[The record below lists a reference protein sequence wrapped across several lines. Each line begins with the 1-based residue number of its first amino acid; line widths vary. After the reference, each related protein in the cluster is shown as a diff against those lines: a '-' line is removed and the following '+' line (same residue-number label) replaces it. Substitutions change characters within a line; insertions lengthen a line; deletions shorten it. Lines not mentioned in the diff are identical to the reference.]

1 MKIIVIM
8 CALLA
13 YAFGASALS
22 LDAAIEKVKHNNLEI
37 DAAKMDEQIKELEY
51 QIASSAGYG
60 SLDLNQYAL
69 RSNDALNVFGYKL
82 QSREASFAD
91 FGFKDFIKNQ
101 SDPNV
106 VDIRSDDLNN
116 PKDRNLFSTNVTYTI
131 PLYTGGKIEQYRKM
145 AQALKALSTLSR
157 EELTVQKIAE
167 VKKSFYALSLL
178 KNHLYRLGLIAHNI
192 EKLEQRAAAMHEE
205 GYAKKVDI
213 LEVQTKRA
221 DVERLVEQAKANE
234 TLLYH
239 YLSFLLNENVE
250 SIIGNYEAELPL
262 DMPLETM
269 LNENRAIKKAEQSE
283 AVSKMNVSLQES
295 NFLPQIGA
303 FVQYGSSD
311 DRLMNDFSSHDAYTV
326 GVQMKWNLF
335 NGGADKA
342 GLEKARVGNLKAA
355 SEARL
360 AKETIVWHIRRL
372 QTQMHMYEYEIASLK
387 KEVELSQ
394 AVYENY
400 TGRYEQKL
408 ASMSEVIVKQSD
420 ALRAVMKLQEAQ
432 NARNDVIFELEKIAA
447 KELQ

>member
-1 MKIIVIM
+1 MKIIVTLCIF
-8 CALLA
+8 AA
-13 YAFGASALS
+13 YAFAASALS

-51 QIASSAGYG
+51 QIASSARYG
-60 SLDLNQYAL
+60 SLDFNQYAL

-178 KNHLYRLGLIAHNI
+178 KNHLYRLGLIAQNI

-221 DVERLVEQAKANE
+221 DVERLIEQTKANE

-250 SIIGNYEAELPL
+250 SIAGNYEAELHL
-262 DMPLETM
+262 ETPLETI
-269 LNENRAIKKAEQSE
+269 LNENRTIKKAEQNE

-295 NFLPQIGA
+295 SFLPQIGA

-342 GLEKARVGNLKAA
+342 GLEKARVGTMKAA

-372 QTQMHMYEYEIASLK
+372 QTQLHMYEYEIASLK

-394 AVYENY
+394 TVYENY

-408 ASMSEVIVKQSD
+408 SSMSDVMVKQSD

>member
-22 LDAAIEKVKHNNLEI
+22 LDAAIEKVKQNNLEI

-51 QIASSAGYG
+51 QIASSTGYG
-60 SLDLNQYAL
+60 SLDHNQYAL

-82 QSREASFAD
+82 TSREASFAD
-91 FGFKDFIKNQ
+91 FGFIQYDSTN
-101 SDPNV
+101 PNV
-106 VDIRSDDLNN
+106 TSIIPDDLNY
-116 PKDRNLFSTNVTYTI
+116 PQARNLFSTNVTYTI

-157 EELTVQKIAE
+157 EEHTVQKIAE

-192 EKLEQRAAAMHEE
+192 EKLEQRAVAMHEE

-221 DVERLVEQAKANE
+221 DVERLVEQAKVNE

-250 SIIGNYEAELPL
+250 SIIGNYEAELHL
-262 DMPLETM
+262 DIPLETM

-326 GVQMKWNLF
+326 GLQMKWNLF

-394 AVYENY
+394 TVYENY

>member
-13 YAFGASALS
+13 YAFGVSALS

-91 FGFKDFIKNQ
+91 FGFIQYDSTN
-101 SDPNV
+101 PNV
-106 VDIRSDDLNN
+106 TSIIPDDLNY
-116 PKDRNLFSTNVTYTI
+116 PQARNLFSTNVTYTI